1 MELVLQDE
9 IRELM
14 RKRSDHCVSLYLP
27 THRTGRDTL
36 QDPIRLDNLLR
47 EAEKELVAGGVRS
60 AEAREFLQPAREL
73 LQETIS
79 TRRMADGLSIFIS
92 RDFFKYFTL
101 PVHFDEVL
109 HIGGQFHLK
118 PLAPL
123 LHSGKKFFILAVSQK
138 SLRLFEC
145 TEFGA
150 NEIELEGV
158 ARNMREALG
167 SSEESIPLFR
177 MSSQASNPGTAPMVH
192 GHGGAFESEKDRL
205 LRWFQILKD
214 VLHPFLGLGTTPLV
228 FAGVEYLFP
237 MFNQVEVYK
246 NTVNEFIEG
255 NPDEVDSL
263 ELQKKGLPLVSPYFG
278 MEKERAIRR
287 RMDLM
292 GGALASDNLGDI
304 LPGAVGGRI
313 DTLFIDSTAR
323 QWGTYDP
330 ASGGVEVHSERRTGD
345 EELLDLAFTHAYING
360 GNIYALDS
368 PEMGGKNAAAIFR
381 Y

>member
-73 LQETIS
+73 FQETIS

-304 LPGAVGGRI
+304 LPGAVG
-313 DTLFIDSTAR
+313 
-323 QWGTYDP
+323 
-330 ASGGVEVHSERRTGD
+330 
-345 EELLDLAFTHAYING
+345 EESIRSL
-360 GNIYALDS
+360 
-368 PEMGGKNAAAIFR
+368 
-381 Y
+381 